1 MAGPHQP
8 TVACSTGKDLCVKPL
23 WFVTTSMTQL
33 MLTDPPPLLGPTQTT
48 PVGTIPIS
56 SRVSNLE
63 LMATW
68 SLPRPMIWRGQERP

>member
-23 WFVTTSMTQL
+23 WFTTSMTQL
-33 MLTDPPPLLGPTQTT
+33 MLTDPPPLSGATRTT

-68 SLPRPMIWRGQERP
+68 SLPRPMIWRGREGP